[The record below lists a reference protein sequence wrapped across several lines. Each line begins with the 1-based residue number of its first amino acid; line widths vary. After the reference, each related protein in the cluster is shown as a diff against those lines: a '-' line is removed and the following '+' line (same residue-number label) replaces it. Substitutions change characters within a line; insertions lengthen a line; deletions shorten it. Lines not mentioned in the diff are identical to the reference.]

1 MRQIQQ
7 HGPTDPDELSLAQ
20 GTDRATWGLPSDEG
34 AVGQHEATVPNVY
47 DYSAGVLVGGGLPD
61 GNGWTDDAQVLD
73 PVHHLVRA
81 RVDAPRQFL
90 PPHEPTH
97 RRYEPTRV
105 ASIAQLA
112 AGYTLIAPANQGLHY
127 VKVIACFLTLDA
139 AGQLKFVQGGDG
151 LGTGISAS
159 AGGGDLSG
167 LFNLGGA
174 SAPPLQLAPAEL
186 ENPWFFTSP
195 DQPLGIFTVTGKA
208 QGFVTFAY
216 SPYDQ

>member
-1 MRQIQQ
+1 MRQRQIQE

-20 GTDRATWGLPSDEG
+20 SQRRATWGLPGDEG
-34 AVGQHEATVPNVY
+34 AVGQHEATVPNVF
-47 DYSAGVLVGGGLPD
+47 DYSGGVLVGHGVD
-61 GNGWTDDAQVLD
+61 ADAQAMD
-73 PVHHLVRA
+73 PAHHLVRA
-81 RVDAPRQFL
+81 RVDAPNQFT

-97 RRYEPTRV
+97 RRYEPIRT
-105 ASIAQLA
+105 APIAQGA
-112 AGYTLIAPANQGLHY
+112 AGYTLVAPANFGLHY

-139 AGQLKFVQGGDG
+139 VGTLKFVQGGDG
-151 LGTGISAS
+151 LGTGISAT

-167 LFNLGGA
+167 LMNLGGA
-174 SAPPLQLAPAEL
+174 ATPPLLLPPAEL

-208 QGFVTFAY
+208 QGFITFAY